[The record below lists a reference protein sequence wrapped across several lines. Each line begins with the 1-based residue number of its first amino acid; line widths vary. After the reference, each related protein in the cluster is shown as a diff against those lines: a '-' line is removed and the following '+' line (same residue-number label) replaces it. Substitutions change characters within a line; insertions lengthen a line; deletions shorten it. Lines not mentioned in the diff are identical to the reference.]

1 MLSTNAL
8 LDAAKRAHS
17 MPSDYRLSRVL
28 GATDNTLYNWRK
40 GKSHPDETYAFKLA
54 QLAGLDPAF
63 VLVSMAAMR
72 APTDEIR
79 ATLMAA
85 AQRLASS
92 NPSQTV
98 DILSMPSG
106 ALNRL
111 EMPMNT
117 RFDAIN
123 KGAPEYTLEKVCLPT
138 PAHVA
143 GLGILAAG
151 AWISSRRA
159 RLLRAS
165 SSH

>member
-1 MLSTNAL
+1 MLTTNGL
-8 LDAAKRAHS
+8 LDAAKRS
-17 MPSDYRLSRVL
+17 QGIPSEYRLCRVL
-28 GATDNTLYNWRK
+28 GITDNALYNYRH
-40 GKSHPDETYAFKLA
+40 GRTPDDERARRLA
-54 QLAGLDPAF
+54 EIAGLHVGF
-63 VLVSMAAMR
+63 VLVCMAAER
-72 APTDEIR
+72 AKDDETRRHLLDVAQTI
-79 ATLMAA
+79 AA
-85 AQRLASS
+85 VH
-92 NPSQTV
+92 PSQTV
-98 DILSMPSG
+98 DILSTPSG

-117 RFDAIN
+117 GFDAIN